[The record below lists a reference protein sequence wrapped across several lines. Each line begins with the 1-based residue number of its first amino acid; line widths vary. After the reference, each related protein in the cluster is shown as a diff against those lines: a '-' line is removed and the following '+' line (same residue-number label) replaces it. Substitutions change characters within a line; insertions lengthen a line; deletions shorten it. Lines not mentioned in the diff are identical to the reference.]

1 MTEIKEM
8 RDLHGM
14 KPNADSSLL
23 AERSVIGSLIL
34 DNDVYDRI
42 SDVLTPQDFFHP
54 SNKLIYRHI
63 QKLAS
68 DGKAYDLVTL
78 FDSLQSEKLGELAG
92 GLHYLAE
99 IARDTPTT
107 VNAKAYAEIVR
118 NKAIKRKL
126 SKALLEANETL
137 NGHNLSE
144 EEVLDRIEQAVLSVR
159 QDIDSGDNDFIS
171 AKALIPQIINYL
183 DELSDKNGLAG
194 LPTGFIDLDDKLN
207 GLREEQLIVIAG
219 RPAMGKTTFAMNIVE
234 AVLTRTDQSVLVFSM
249 EMSAKDLGL
258 RMVSSLSMVPF
269 SKVRAAELEDAD
281 WAKLTLCFDK
291 LDKMKLTI
299 IDKPALTPTEVK
311 HRARKHKREHP
322 DLGLI
327 VIDYLQL
334 MQSPAYQNNR
344 NLEISNISGQLKAL
358 AKELKVPVIAL
369 SQLNRGVEDRANKKP
384 MMRDLRDSGSIE
396 QDADVIMFVHREE
409 VYKSDDP
416 DLKGLADIVI
426 GKQRNGEIG
435 EVGLTF
441 RGEFCKFANRE
452 FRMYVN

>member
-1 MTEIKEM
+1 MMNTN
-8 RDLHGM
+8 
-14 KPNADSSLL
+14 PVNANKLNNDSSLS

-42 SDVLTPQDFFHP
+42 SDILTPQDFFTPAH
-54 SNKLIYRHI
+54 KIVYQHI
-63 QKLAS
+63 QKMANE
-68 DGKAYDLVTL
+68 GRAYDLVTL
-78 FDSLQSEKLGELAG
+78 FDSLASEDLGELAG

-99 IARDTPTT
+99 ITKDTPTT

-126 SKALLEANETL
+126 SRALLEANEML
-137 NGHNLSE
+137 QGQGLSE
-144 EEVLDRIEQAVLSVR
+144 EAILDKVEQAVLTVR
-159 QDIDSGDNDFIS
+159 QDIDNGDNDFIS
-171 AKALIPQIINYL
+171 AKAVIPQIIDYL
-183 DELSDKNGLAG
+183 DALADNDGLAG
-194 LPTGFIDLDDKLN
+194 LPTGFIDLDKKLC
-207 GLREEQLIVIAG
+207 GLREEQLIIVAG
-219 RPAMGKTTFAMNIVE
+219 RPAMGKTTFAMNIAE
-234 AVLTRTDQSVLVFSM
+234 AVLTQTDKSVLVFSM
-249 EMSAKDLGL
+249 EMSAKDIMM
-258 RMVSSLSMVPF
+258 RMASSLGFLSF
-269 SKVRAAELEDAD
+269 SKIRSAQLEDDD
-281 WAKLTLCFDK
+281 WAKLTLAFTK
-291 LDKMKLTI
+291 VENMKLSI
-299 IDKPALTPTEVK
+299 VDKAALTPTEVK
-311 HRARKHKREHP
+311 HKARKFKRENP

-369 SQLNRGVEDRANKKP
+369 SQLNRGVEDRHNKKP

-409 VYKSDDP
+409 VYKPDDP

-435 EVGLTF
+435 DIGLIF
-441 RGEFCKFANRE
+441 RGEFCKFANKGHRV
-452 FRMYVN
+452 YDNI